1 MTAEKGRP
9 MKNNDLTTQELNENI
24 NSKNESENNSLAW
37 DDIVVYN
44 EMAEQTSFRM
54 NLLEQINKQMSQLE
68 EMSAR
73 RQFLTKELM
82 NYFSK

>member
-1 MTAEKGRP
+1 
-9 MKNNDLTTQELNENI
+9 MKNNNLSTEELNEKL
-24 NSKNESENNSLAW
+24 NSTSGSENSSLAW

-44 EMAEQTSFRM
+44 EMAEQTSLRM
-54 NLLEQINKQMSQLE
+54 NLLDQIKKQMNQLE

>member
-1 MTAEKGRP
+1 
-9 MKNNDLTTQELNENI
+9 MKNINLTTQELNEKM
-24 NSKNESENNSLAW
+24 NSGTDSENCSLAW

-44 EMAEQTSFRM
+44 EMAEQTSLRM
-54 NLLEQINKQMSQLE
+54 NLLEQINKQMNQLE

>member
-1 MTAEKGRP
+1 
-9 MKNNDLTTQELNENI
+9 MKNNDSTTQELNENI

-37 DDIVVYN
+37 DDVVVYN
-44 EMAEQTSFRM
+44 EMAEQTSLRM